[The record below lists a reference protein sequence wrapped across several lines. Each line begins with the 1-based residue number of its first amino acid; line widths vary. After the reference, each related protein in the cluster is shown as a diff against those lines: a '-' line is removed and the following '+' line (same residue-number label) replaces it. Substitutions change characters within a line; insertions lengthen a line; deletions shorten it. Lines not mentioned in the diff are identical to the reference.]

1 LFRLENPGKDMN
13 KYNAN
18 ASMELLSL
26 LKQQRYLYHQLKMLT
41 EKQRRLTETN
51 TPESAIEIIFGR
63 RKLIEKIQESS
74 NGLQTIRTNWEK
86 ISGQIDAEYK
96 IQAGDLIN
104 QIQEIIKDIPPA
116 SMPGNELMVGA
127 GV

>member
-1 LFRLENPGKDMN
+1 MN
-13 KYNAN
+13 KYNAK